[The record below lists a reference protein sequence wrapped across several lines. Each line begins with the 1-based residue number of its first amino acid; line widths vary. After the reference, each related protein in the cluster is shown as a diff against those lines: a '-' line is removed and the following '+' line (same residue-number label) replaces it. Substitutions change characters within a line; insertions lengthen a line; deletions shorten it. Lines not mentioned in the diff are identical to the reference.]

1 MSGTRV
7 LSPPLPALDGPVDF
21 VHPNS
26 PISIIATPLDA
37 GECILCVPVGSAI
50 VCHISANSA
59 ANISTGNYRHSTGID
74 DFRKVLIRRL
84 KNYSRSVKSA
94 NAFRGLTLRKVI
106 EWNSC
111 LGSKGS
117 VGWSEV
123 ECNGVG
129 ERRGQDLVTA
139 LTIRKMGY
147 LASNP
152 GGGSSLTDIE
162 LVILITFKFIPH
174 VINTHLLYFAAACM
188 TAATLFLPPCLNPVV
203 MFRWAKACVLI
214 DQSRVSQI

>member
-84 KNYSRSVKSA
+84 KKLQVGKECECISWTHFAKGDRVKQLFGEQGKRGGGVKWSA
-94 NAFRGLTLRKVI
+94 I
-106 EWNSC
+106 EW
-111 LGSKGS
+111 
-117 VGWSEV
+117 ER
-123 ECNGVG
+123 G
-129 ERRGQDLVTA
+129 ED
-139 LTIRKMGY
+139 K
-147 LASNP
+147 
-152 GGGSSLTDIE
+152 
-162 LVILITFKFIPH
+162 
-174 VINTHLLYFAAACM
+174 
-188 TAATLFLPPCLNPVV
+188 
-203 MFRWAKACVLI
+203 
-214 DQSRVSQI
+214 